1 MFHPVCVPLPSQS
14 EVPQLVGEI
23 YQNFFVES
31 REIPVDKV
39 LYKEVQQTLV
49 GNKGTDVFLR
59 LQGDVYETMR
69 ERFYPSF
76 LVSDLYDRLIR
87 RDEQRSS
94 SQSSAEGKEEG
105 VRRAHARTY
114 TVCDPLRDRKSVV

>member
-114 TVCDPLRDRKSVV
+114 TVCDPLRADRFG